1 MCSPGLAHIRS
12 FQFSYLFTHLFIHWP
27 VEMSCGLRTLA
38 ALLED
43 HGLISSMNVELARR
57 LLWLA
62 SLLRGFPCLH
72 LLSAEMT
79 CGAPHLSFHVGSE
92 QDPNSAPQVCNVS
105 TVSTESPPSL
115 PDN

>member
-1 MCSPGLAHIRS
+1 MDVCICGGLRLMLGVSLYI
-12 FQFSYLFTHLFIHWP
+12 LFIEA
-27 VEMSCGLRTLA
+27 VSQL
-38 ALLED
+38 
-43 HGLISSMNVELARR
+43 NVELARR

-92 QDPNSAPQVCNVS
+92 QDPNSAPQCA
-105 TVSTESPPSL
+105 
-115 PDN
+115 